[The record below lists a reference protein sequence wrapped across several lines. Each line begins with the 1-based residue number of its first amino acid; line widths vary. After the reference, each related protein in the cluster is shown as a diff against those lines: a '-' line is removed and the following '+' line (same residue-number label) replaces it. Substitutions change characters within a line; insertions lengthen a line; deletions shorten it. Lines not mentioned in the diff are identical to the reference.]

1 MNILLVYGTRIV
13 IFALIAY
20 YVAILSEQKTR
31 RISKIVLW
39 FLTSG
44 LILDITATALMISGS
59 ENTPFTLHGIIG
71 YSSLAGMLVDT
82 FLIWRQRMKAGVVP
96 EVPRKLHL
104 YSRFAYIWWILAF
117 ISGGALVLF
126 S

>member
-1 MNILLVYGTRIV
+1 MPRDESDIREEAEKEEAEMKTVGQ
-13 IFALIAY
+13 
-20 YVAILSEQKTR
+20 QKD
-31 RISKIVLW
+31 IS
-39 FLTSG
+39 
-44 LILDITATALMISGS
+44 
-59 ENTPFTLHGIIG
+59 TL
-71 YSSLAGMLVDT
+71 SLAGMLVDT
-82 FLIWRQRMKAGVVP
+82 FLIWRQRIKAGAVS